1 MIGNFS
7 LATWARR
14 LRQRGHAIGGDRFL
28 GMARSI
34 SSLGLARIVAM
45 VVPFITIPLALRH
58 LDAERFGLWMAATS
72 FMAVLSLADG
82 GISNSLVTSVA
93 ASEARGDRF
102 AVRQLLTNAAMVVGL
117 VALALLPVGAAIAWG
132 MDWRAVFSLRTA
144 RAVAEA
150 PWIVFL
156 VVASTALNLWVNVFV
171 RLRYGLQ
178 KIVHASLWELIAL
191 ASSLPAFFLCLLLDQ
206 GTPALVFTLAVLPA
220 IVRGLGGWMFL
231 RGQADLWPARGLLSR
246 SVQKGLLG
254 AGSMYLLLEIA
265 VALAVT
271 SDQFFIASLVSASA
285 VPPYTVFYRLYSLPF
300 VLVGLVFQTLW
311 PAYARAAVHGEF
323 AWIRRSFFTSIAAA
337 GSFALVAASFL
348 SVAHPWVTRLW
359 LGNALVPVAWLVPG
373 MAVYCVVAVLE
384 LGGRNLLYSLDRRRA
399 LIVLSLA
406 MMVVNV
412 TLKLILL
419 PRMGAAGAIV
429 ATDIA
434 LFFCMVL
441 PYMWLA
447 SRIVPA
453 PRGTGS
459 SVE

>member
-1 MIGNFS
+1 
-7 LATWARR
+7 
-14 LRQRGHAIGGDRFL
+14 
-28 GMARSI
+28 
-34 SSLGLARIVAM
+34 M
-45 VVPFITIPLALRH
+45 VVPFVTIPLALRH

-117 VALALLPVGAAIAWG
+117 VSLALLPVGAAIAWG
-132 MDWRAVFSLRTA
+132 VDWRVVFSLRTA

-156 VVASTALNLWVNVFV
+156 VLASTALNLWVNVFV

-178 KIVHASLWELIAL
+178 RIVHASLWELIAL
-191 ASSLPAFFLCLLLDQ
+191 ASSLPAFFLCLSLDQ

-220 IVRGLGGWMFL
+220 FVRGLGGWVFL
-231 RGQADLWPARGLLSR
+231 RGEADLWPQRKLLSR
-246 SVQKGLLG
+246 TVQKGLLG
-254 AGSMYLLLEIA
+254 AGSMYLLLEVA
-265 VALAVT
+265 VALSVT
-271 SDQFFIASLVSASA
+271 SDQFFIASLVSAEA
-285 VPPYTVFYRLYSLPF
+285 VPPYTVFNRLYSLPF

-323 AWIRRSFFTSIAAA
+323 AWIRRSFFTSLAMA
-337 GSFALVAASFL
+337 GGFALVAALFL
-348 SVAHPWVTRLW
+348 SATHPWVTRLW
-359 LGNALVPVAWLVPG
+359 LGKALVPTAWLVPG
-373 MAVYCVVAVLE
+373 MAIYCVVAVLE

-399 LIVLSLA
+399 LILLSLT

-412 TLKLILL
+412 ALKLVLL
-419 PRMGAAGAIV
+419 PHMGAAGAII

-434 LFFCMVL
+434 LFFCMVV

-447 SRIVPA
+447 KNIVPI
-453 PRGTGS
+453 PSSNGS
-459 SVE
+459 PVESDK